1 MNDIPDEA
9 DPGASTVA
17 RRLRSLPEHDPHNAV
32 ENAVLSRLAGN
43 WHRRATVKQEEPNL
57 DDVFELD
64 RPDFPEALLPFR
76 EHPTYLA
83 LDDGMRDRI
92 LAWGWISFNK
102 NIMDIEQH
110 VVNPGFALVTRDV
123 FDTGIDS
130 ESMTLA
136 VTQAMVDEQYHTL
149 MHLNASAVT
158 RRKRGWRMPET
169 ALPLAYK
176 ARRQAHRIATAG
188 TDEERALV
196 SLAFTTVAEISVNA
210 HLDLVAENHEIQ
222 PVNRMT
228 AVLHNRDEYCHAS
241 IADTLAQEAWR
252 HFSPGS
258 ATTSSPHWP
267 TGWRPSPHTTS
278 RPGRGSWTCSVWR
291 GRGDAAGRQQRLR
304 RQAAPPGLQRVAAA
318 LPRAG
323 RPGHP
328 PLRLVNGVDPNP
340 LTTTPPKVLTHAC
353 PAHRQLRLLHVQ
365 PVPVA
370 GEGVR
375 RRPRRRTQRRR

>member
-1 MNDIPDEA
+1 MNGTPDGT

-17 RRLRSLPEHDPHNAV
+17 QRLRSLPEHDPHDAV

-43 WHRRATVKQEEPNL
+43 WHRRATVKREEPDL

-83 LDDGMRDRI
+83 LDDGTKARI
-92 LAWGWISFNK
+92 LAWGWVSFNK

-110 VVNPGFALVTRDV
+110 VVNPGFALVTQDV
-123 FDTGIDS
+123 FDTGVDR
-130 ESMTLA
+130 ESTALA

-176 ARRQAHRIATAG
+176 ARRQAQRLAAAAT
-188 TDEERALV
+188 DDERALV

-210 HLDLVAENHEIQ
+210 HLDLVAENHDIQ

-241 IADTLAQEAWR
+241 IADTLAQEAWK
-252 HFSPGS
+252 HFSPGQRGYFLAALADGMEAFAAHDFTTWARILDLLGVEGGQEMLRDIAS
-258 ATTSSPHWP
+258 ASGGKRLLQDFS
-267 TGWRPSPHTTS
+267 G
-278 RPGRGSWTCSVWR
+278 
-291 GRGDAAGRQQRLR
+291 LR
-304 RQAAPPGLQRVAAA
+304 RLCRELDVLDSLPFDWSTVSTEAP
-318 LPRAG
+318 
-323 RPGHP
+323 
-328 PLRLVNGVDPNP
+328 
-340 LTTTPPKVLTHAC
+340 
-353 PAHRQLRLLHVQ
+353 
-365 PVPVA
+365 
-370 GEGVR
+370 
-375 RRPRRRTQRRR
+375 

>member
-9 DPGASTVA
+9 DSGASTVA
-17 RRLRSLPEHDPHNAV
+17 RRLRSLPEHDPHDAV

-83 LDDGMRDRI
+83 LDDGMRAQI

-110 VVNPGFALVTRDV
+110 VVNPGFALVARDV

-210 HLDLVAENHEIQ
+210 HLDLVAANHEIQ

-252 HFSPGS
+252 HFSPG
-258 ATTSSPHWP
+258 
-267 TGWRPSPHTTS
+267 
-278 RPGRGSWTCSVWR
+278 
-291 GRGDAAGRQQRLR
+291 R
-304 RQAAPPGLQRVAAA
+304 RDYFLAA
-318 LPRAG
+318 LADGMEAFAAHDFTTWARILDLLG
-323 RPGHP
+323 VEGGEEM
-328 PLRLVNGVDPNP
+328 LRDVSSASGGKRLLQDFSG
-340 LTTTPPKVLTHAC
+340 L
-353 PAHRQLRLLHVQ
+353 RQLCQELDVLDTLPFDWSTVST
-365 PVPVA
+365 
-370 GEGVR
+370 
-375 RRPRRRTQRRR
+375 RTP